1 MFQYLYILATLLITS
16 QIFSVEKR
24 PNFVFLLSEDNS
36 IHYLRLYGYEYGK
49 TPNIEK
55 LANEGLTFNHAFS
68 NSPVCSVARSTLA
81 TGILAPRAGLQ
92 YHRKTATGKLPKGL
106 KPWSAIL
113 RDNGYFCTNI
123 KKTDYNFST
132 DAKLWDKAP
141 RNQKPWAGRSD
152 KAKPFFH
159 MQSFGSSHESSLHFP
174 TSLMQKQA
182 TITPPNKIE
191 LHPYHPDT
199 PTFRYTHARYFDR
212 QGVIDS
218 EIGAVI
224 KNLEEDGL
232 LENTFVFFFG
242 DHGGVLPRS
251 KGYAY
256 ESGLHVPLVVRI
268 PKNFQH
274 LIGHERGTRTDGFVS
289 FIDFGPTLL
298 HLAGIQIPKALD
310 GKPFLGKGITPEELA
325 QRDETFGYADRFDEK
340 YDLVRT
346 IRKGR
351 YKYNRNYQGFY
362 PDSLH
367 NFYRYK
373 MLAFSEWRDLYNSGN
388 LTGVQKQFFERRPA
402 EQLFDIQNDPHEV
415 KNLASD
421 PQYSAILED
430 LRNRLSMK
438 VKSINDL
445 SFFPESYMVR
455 HALSNGIAYGE
466 ANSKRI
472 SNLVDI
478 ADLALFKL
486 DEARPGLLK
495 AMKSKDE
502 AARYW
507 ACITSA
513 VIGKADP
520 ALVKGANELLHDQDL
535 MVRVRAAE
543 FLGSVRA
550 VDPMPTIYEVLN
562 SATTEQE
569 LTLTLNTVVYLKD
582 HKGYTYDPSMVKFKF
597 KKGLVARRIEYLT
610 N

>member
-1 MFQYLYILATLLITS
+1 
-16 QIFSVEKR
+16 
-24 PNFVFLLSEDNS
+24 
-36 IHYLRLYGYEYGK
+36 
-49 TPNIEK
+49 
-55 LANEGLTFNHAFS
+55 
-68 NSPVCSVARSTLA
+68 
-81 TGILAPRAGLQ
+81 
-92 YHRKTATGKLPKGL
+92 
-106 KPWSAIL
+106 
-113 RDNGYFCTNI
+113 
-123 KKTDYNFST
+123 
-132 DAKLWDKAP
+132 
-141 RNQKPWAGRSD
+141 
-152 KAKPFFH
+152 
-159 MQSFGSSHESSLHFP
+159 
-174 TSLMQKQA
+174 MQKQA
-182 TITPPNKIE
+182 TIAPPNKID

-224 KNLEEDGL
+224 KNLKEDGL
-232 LENTFVFFFG
+232 LENTFVFFW
-242 DHGGVLPRS
+242 RS
-251 KGYAY
+251 RRSSSPKQRLRLRKWPSRS
-256 ESGLHVPLVVRI
+256 SGRPNT
-268 PKNFQH
+268 KKFQH

-298 HLAGIQIPKALD
+298 HLAGIQIPKAID

-373 MLAFSEWRDLYNSGN
+373 MLAFSEWRTLYNSGN

-421 PQYSAILED
+421 PKYSAILED

-445 SFFPESYMVR
+445 SFFPENYMVR

-507 ACITSA
+507 ACITCA

-582 HKGYTYDPSMVKFKF
+582 HKGYTYDPSMVNFKF
-597 KKGLVARRIEYLT
+597 KKGLVARRIEYLK